1 MATKSFREKFRKSTG
16 VLQNALDRTIELD
29 YHQPKLY
36 KKIVKY
42 YVEEG
47 VQFTGEASEDY
58 QILLEC
64 IKEDLI
70 VGVAK

>member
-16 VLQNALDRTIELD
+16 ILQDAVERTIELD
-29 YHQPKLY
+29 YNQPKLY

-47 VQFTGEASEDY
+47 VEFTGEPSEDY
-58 QILLEC
+58 QIVLDCIAQDLLAEA
-64 IKEDLI
+64 
-70 VGVAK
+70 V